1 MGNYVHICGRGTD
14 IHEGGGDRHSKRGWD
29 GYSLMVGL
37 IFHLG
42 GTEIRER
49 GGGQK
54 FMRGGGLKFMRG
66 GTGIHERGGQNS

>member
-1 MGNYVHICGRGTD
+1 MVSPSRKTLVPYAYD
-14 IHEGGGDRHSKRGWD
+14 SKRGWD

-49 GGGQK
+49 GRGGQ
-54 FMRGGGLKFMRG
+54 KFMRG
-66 GTGIHERGGQNS
+66 GTGIHERGDKILEGGDRHS